1 MTNAT
6 VTTAYGRE
14 TGPLRCWEIVRTER
28 GWERCH
34 LDQHD
39 QDARHHVRDRSWLS
53 AENTPRLR
61 LGEPCGAA
69 CTWPAWSSLTTAGP
83 AGRDEPR
90 LNAGQRRADG
100 LPTPPGRAGRID
112 ARTSSRRFPG

>member
-69 CTWPAWSSLTTAGP
+69 CTWPDLVIPYHSGT
-83 AGRDEPR
+83 GRTR
-90 LNAGQRRADG
+90 
-100 LPTPPGRAGRID
+100 
-112 ARTSSRRFPG
+112 